1 MRPKEVP
8 LGCMDTL
15 MAAAPRAVTRI
26 IDSHLAT
33 VGEGLSVRRVLPDH
47 GVRSVGPWV
56 FLDHFG
62 PQLTKASSRGV
73 PPHPHA
79 GIETVSY
86 LLEGGMAHRDSAGHQ
101 GIVDAGGAQWM
112 TSGRGIVHAEQPVSS
127 SGEDTF
133 MLHGVQLWTTL
144 PRALKMM
151 EPAYQNLSS
160 SSIPVVEGDGV
171 KVRVIGGD
179 FEAVQSPAKTLMPL
193 FAWHVTVQPGK
204 EFVTPVPELFEAGA
218 YVLAGEG
225 TSGSDRTQIRI
236 GQLAIFAQGDRIG
249 VNNTSDAPLDLLLL
263 GGAPAEG
270 PLVFHGPFVMN
281 SVEQIRYAERAYMTG
296 RMGSLAQ
303 D

>member
-1 MRPKEVP
+1 MNS
-8 LGCMDTL
+8 L
-15 MAAAPRAVTRI
+15 MASAPRAVARI
-26 IDSHLAT
+26 IDSQQTT
-33 VGEGLSVRRVLPDH
+33 VGDGLNVRRALPDH

-86 LLEGGMAHRDSAGHQ
+86 LLEGGMAHRDSAGNQ

-112 TSGRGIVHAEQPVSS
+112 TAGRGIVHAEQPVSS
-127 SGEDTF
+127 AGEDPF

-144 PRALKMM
+144 PRALKMI

-171 KVRVIGGD
+171 KARVIGGV
-179 FEAVQSPAKTLMPL
+179 FEAVKSPANTLMPL
-193 FAWHVTVQPGK
+193 FAWHVTLQPGQ
-204 EFVTPVPELFEAGA
+204 EFMTPVPELFEAGA
-218 YVLAGEG
+218 YVLSGEG
-225 TSGSDRTQIRI
+225 RCGSDRAQIRI
-236 GQLAIFAQGDRIG
+236 GQLAIFGQGDRIW
-249 VNNTSDAPLDLLLL
+249 VTSTSDAPLDFLLL
-263 GGAPAEG
+263 GGPPAEG

-281 SVEQIRYAERAYMTG
+281 SVEQIRNAERAYMTG
-296 RMGSLAQ
+296 QMGSLA
-303 D
+303 DD